1 MEKNTAQ
8 SLAFLD
14 QLEQVIQDRL
24 ANPKEGSYTS
34 KIAQKGVNK
43 VAQKVGEEA
52 VETVIEATNGT
63 DELLKEE
70 AADLIYHLLLLLN
83 YKGITLSDVVTVLEK
98 RHQ

>member
-24 ANPKEGSYTS
+24 TNPKEGSYTS

-83 YKGITLSDVVTVLEK
+83 YKGITLSDVVAVLEK

>member
-1 MEKNTAQ
+1 MNNEE
-8 SLAFLD
+8 SIAFL
-14 QLEQVIQDRL
+14 QKLEEVIQDRL

-70 AADLIYHLLLLLN
+70 SADLIYHLLLLLN
-83 YKGITLSDVVTVLEK
+83 YKGITLSDVVKVLEE
-98 RHQ
+98 RHK

>member
-1 MEKNTAQ
+1 MNNEE
-8 SLAFLD
+8 SIAFL
-14 QLEQVIQDRL
+14 QKLEQVIQDRL
-24 ANPKEGSYTS
+24 ANPTEGSYTS
-34 KIAQKGVNK
+34 KIAQKGINK

-63 DELLKEE
+63 EELLKEE

-83 YKGITLSDVVTVLEK
+83 YKGIPLAEVVKVLEQ